1 MNIET
6 KYQGTVEIA
15 GQDIWTFD
23 SGIPG
28 FPEEKQ
34 FVILPLPDNDIYAI
48 LQSVKTPGLGF
59 VVANPFTFF
68 QDYRFEID
76 DATVEQLE
84 LKEEV
89 DTLVYSI
96 LTIQDPFEKTTA
108 NLQAPLVLNVKNHK
122 GKQLI
127 LNDEKYKTKHLILP
141 TRVEK
146 G

>member
-15 GQDIWTFD
+15 EQDIWTFET
-23 SGIPG
+23 GIPG

-68 QDYRFEID
+68 QDYSFEID
-76 DATVEQLE
+76 EATVEQLE
-84 LKEEV
+84 LKEES

-96 LTIQDPFEKTTA
+96 LTIHDPFEKTTA
-108 NLQAPLVLNVKNHK
+108 NLQAPLVMNVKNHK

-127 LNDEKYKTKHLILP
+127 LSDEKYITKHLILSAQ
-141 TRVEK
+141 VEK